1 MRPISLEIS
10 GLQSFRERRVIDFE
24 PLLRD
29 NLFGIFGQTGSGK
42 STILDGMTLAL
53 FGKVERT
60 KGSSIASAIN
70 SSGTDCAVAFRFE
83 IEQNGVRERYLV
95 ERSYKVRK
103 SGMKSDARLIRES
116 DDPPLPLADKAS
128 EVADALNKIIGIN
141 AEDFARA
148 VVLPQGAFA
157 EFLGMGAKDRGTMLQ
172 RIFGLED
179 LGNRINNRLLELRR
193 SVEKSRTGFEERLTL
208 LSEYNDEVLLQS
220 EKEFTVAEEELSRS
234 KKAFDDVQA
243 ELKQSEELYQ
253 LILEREKLLAG
264 DEERSRGRTRLV
276 ELQKIL
282 QDAERALELEGVV
295 ERAESAEKRW
305 RDVGEELKRVAEEK
319 ESGEKNLGG
328 LEERWKKAE
337 EWRENELPR
346 LERELEVLKKVAE
359 VDLRIAG
366 LEESLRE
373 RKGRLETVG
382 GEREKLLREV
392 AEASVD
398 EEKIR
403 KEREELKEKPKGVQE
418 EIDKLTRQSYA
429 LERLETLAS
438 KRDERESRLKA
449 LLEEEKGLQV
459 NLEVNLKALAKQ
471 REEETAGQE
480 KRDEAEQKLE
490 KGRQENVLSGV
501 SHMLVEGEPCPLC
514 GSVEHPHPHS
524 DQAAADLTALRE
536 ALTTAEKY
544 LKETI
549 TSRQSLERD
558 EATLSSSLQSLTKRR
573 GELEEELRGN
583 REEVER
589 VIMESEYKGR
599 TEREVLVKWR
609 GKVGD
614 QLAAKK
620 REKDQLEER
629 LLALD
634 AGLTKAQGILSEG
647 KAKEEG
653 LTVQF
658 REIEGELGREEK
670 ELKGQREKRVE
681 ELASS
686 GIEVPPGE
694 VVSELERRQSK
705 LDGLKS
711 AAAKV
716 EKNYAELKEGLVG
729 VNARYEEYRRS
740 LETEEKNKV
749 EAVAE
754 LERRLREARFEG
766 LEAWRGARLPEAKRE
781 SLRRESESL
790 GEEIR
795 RDDERLTQLREK
807 IGDAVLTAE
816 EVESIRERAA
826 ETTHM
831 HEGAMV
837 RFGEVKKVLETC
849 RTKNAEWK
857 EAVRESERVER
868 EQAAITQL
876 SNHLKGNAFINYLAD
891 EQLRHICRTASTQL
905 HQLTNGRLEVDVRGS
920 DGFIVRDFGNG
931 GIERLTS
938 SLSGGETFLVSLS
951 LALALSESLQ
961 LRGTPL
967 EFFFLDE
974 GFGTLDAELL
984 DTVMDALD
992 RLRANS
998 HRAIGVISHV
1008 ESLQE
1013 RIPRKLMVS
1022 PATAERGS
1030 DVRIEG

>member
-60 KGSSIASAIN
+60 KGRSIASAIN
-70 SSGTDCAVAFRFE
+70 SSSTDCAVAFRFE

-128 EVADALNKIIGIN
+128 EVDDTLNKIIGIK

-157 EFLGMGAKDRGTMLQ
+157 EFLKMTPGDRGTMLQ

-179 LGNRINNRLLELRR
+179 LGNRINNRLSELRR

-208 LSEYNDEVLLQS
+208 LSEYNDEALLQS
-220 EKEFTVAEEELSRS
+220 EKEFAVSEEELSRS
-234 KKAFDDVQA
+234 KGKFDKVQTQ
-243 ELKQSEELYQ
+243 LKQSEELYQ

-264 DEERSRGRTRLV
+264 EEERGRGRTRLV

-295 ERAESAEKRW
+295 EKVESIEKRW
-305 RDVGEELKRVAEEK
+305 RDVGEELQRIAAEK
-319 ESGEKNLGG
+319 ERGGKNLEG
-328 LEERWKKAE
+328 LEARRKRAE

-346 LERELEVLKKVAE
+346 LERQLEVLKGV
-359 VDLRIAG
+359 VDIDARIG
-366 LEESLRE
+366 EIEESLKERKKRLEVVQRE
-373 RKGRLETVG
+373 RET
-382 GEREKLLREV
+382 LLRDIG
-392 AEASVD
+392 EASGE

-403 KEREELKEKPKGVQE
+403 KEREALKEKPKALQG
-418 EIDKLTRQSYA
+418 EIDKLTTQSYA
-429 LERLETLAS
+429 LERLEALATA
-438 KRDERESRLKA
+438 RDERESRLEA
-449 LLEEEKGLQV
+449 LRKEENELQV
-459 NLEVNLKALAKQ
+459 NLEENLKALAKR
-471 REEETAGQE
+471 REEESANQKE
-480 KRDEAEQKLE
+480 RDEAEQRLE
-490 KGRQENVLSGV
+490 RGRQENVLAGV

-524 DQAAADLTALRE
+524 NQAAADLTALRE
-536 ALTTAEKY
+536 ALTAAEKH

-549 TSRQSLERD
+549 TSRQALERD
-558 EATLSSSLQSLTKRR
+558 EATFSSSLQSLKKRR
-573 GELEEELRGN
+573 GEVEEELNGIL
-583 REEVER
+583 EEVER
-589 VIMESEYKGR
+589 VTIESEYKGG

-609 GKVGD
+609 GKIGD
-614 QLAAKK
+614 QLAAK
-620 REKDQLEER
+620 RAEKDQLEER

-634 AGLTKAQGILSEG
+634 AGLTKAQSILSEG

-653 LTVQF
+653 LAVQI
-658 REIEGELGREEK
+658 REIESELQREEREMK
-670 ELKGQREKRVE
+670 SQMEKRE
-681 ELASS
+681 NELAKS
-686 GIEVPPGE
+686 GVQVPVGQAT
-694 VVSELERRQSK
+694 SELEGRASK
-705 LDGLKS
+705 LEGLRN
-711 AAAKV
+711 AAAEV
-716 EKNYAELKEGLVG
+716 EKTYAELKEGLVR
-729 VNARYEEYRRS
+729 VQARYEEYRRS
-740 LETEEKNKV
+740 FETEEKNRAV
-749 EAVAE
+749 GVAE
-754 LERRLREARFEG
+754 LERRLREAKFES
-766 LEAWRGARLPEAKRE
+766 LEDWRDARLPEAKRE

-795 RDDERLTQLREK
+795 RDDERLTQLKEK
-807 IGDAVLTAE
+807 IGEGRLTAE
-816 EVESIRERAA
+816 EIEAIRTEAA
-826 ETTHM
+826 EANRTHDR
-831 HEGAMV
+831 AMV
-837 RFGEVKKVLETC
+837 AFGEVKKMLETC

-857 EAVRESERVER
+857 EAQRESERVER

-876 SNHLKGNAFINYLAD
+876 SNHLRGNAFINYLAD

-920 DGFIVRDFGNG
+920 EGFIVRDFGNG
-931 GIERLTS
+931 GIERPTS

-1013 RIPRKLMVS
+1013 RIPRKLMVT